1 MQVVYN
7 QVALADVSHG
17 QVWLRTLYDTKKK
30 KHRQKTAFQVRI
42 QTYVCNGFQ
51 TVVTYLEHFLDA
63 FRRGGA
69 ILGDIGTEDV
79 VGLWVRLTIFARLV
93 IPQLLEDGLGH
104 VGVEI
109 VDKDVLR
116 HTVWAHF
123 SNQITI
129 QPI

>member
-1 MQVVYN
+1 MQVVN
-7 QVALADVSHG
+7 NKVALADVSHG

-30 KHRQKTAFQVRI
+30 KHRQNTAFQVRI

-63 FRRGGA
+63 WRRGGA
-69 ILGDIGTEDV
+69 ILGDVGTEDV
-79 VGLWVRLTIFARLV
+79 VCIWVRLIIFSWLV
-93 IPQLLEDGLGH
+93 IPQLLKDGLGH

-116 HTVWAHF
+116 HTVSAHF
-123 SNQITI
+123 SKIKI
-129 QPI
+129 

>member
-1 MQVVYN
+1 MQVVN
-7 QVALADVSHG
+7 NKVTLADVSHG

-30 KHRQKTAFQVRI
+30 KHRQNTAFQVRI

-51 TVVTYLEHFLDA
+51 TVVTYLKHFLDA
-63 FRRGGA
+63 WRRVGA

-79 VGLWVRLTIFARLV
+79 VGLWVRLTILARLV
-93 IPQLLEDGLGH
+93 IPQLLKDGLGH